1 MIITI
6 IAIII
11 GLGFLLYT
19 PRLSWVKT
27 SLKYLVGGFCFWF
40 AIVTASTV
48 LEEKLVRATGLIIL
62 TIAMTFLLTDMFV
75 SFSRWIGEKLIAI
88 FRKSHKVPAYVM
100 EIWAAMERMASRK
113 VGCLI
118 IIQRKQF
125 LRPHMKG
132 GMPFDAEIKSE
143 ILMPLFLTT
152 SPVHDG
158 ALIVH
163 KGRIQTVKGILP
175 LATLSDIA
183 PNFGTRHRAAIG
195 ITERTD
201 AVALVVSEER
211 GEISVAYRGCLARI
225 HDQKEFIRVLGWVL
239 KGKNLVRLKNVDFV
253 VTTKVLEDV
262 G

>member
-1 MIITI
+1 MLITI

-11 GLGFLLYT
+11 GLGFLLYA

-27 SLKYLVGGFCFWF
+27 SFKYLVGGFCFWF
-40 AIVTASTV
+40 AVVTASTV
-48 LEEKLVRATGLIIL
+48 LEEQLIRASGLTL
-62 TIAMTFLLTDMFV
+62 LFMATVLLLTDMLV
-75 SFSRWIGEKLIAI
+75 SFSRWIGEKLIGI
-88 FRKSHKVPAYVM
+88 FRRTHKVPAYVM

-118 IIQRKQF
+118 ILQRKQF

-143 ILMPLFLTT
+143 ILVPLFLTT

-195 ITERTD
+195 ITEKTD

-225 HDQKEFIRVLGWVL
+225 HDQKEFIRVLSWVL

-253 VTTKVLEDV
+253 VTTKVLEDL